1 MRAAL
6 LSLLLALPLFAQF
19 DGYYRFEPVAPT
31 DRSFVVLQVREVWR
45 DGCLPRRERIT
56 INGSAITVRYEVP
69 TGFGCTLALEP
80 WNDDA
85 PLGVL
90 SAGVYT
96 VTVEV
101 QDYQEVKTLATL
113 TLVVTQGGPR
123 LSIAP
128 RIASTAGGTQITIA
142 NVCTQATLIVD
153 GVTVP
158 SSVANCVLT
167 ATLPAHAAGP
177 VNVRLITPGRT
188 SDTVNGIHYVDPAA
202 TPEESLYE
210 RVLIPVLFRG
220 PGAFGSQWETEAVMT
235 NVSVS
240 ALGVLPNVSAA
251 LRPNTSLWTLFGDRP
266 TGLLLFVPRGSD
278 ARFANHIRDVSRDAT
293 QWGTE
298 VPVVRE
304 SDTKATIVLP
314 NVPFDRRYRLQL
326 RIYGI
331 DGVRARI
338 GVSSGTTHRDVELR
352 GPCAAMPCN
361 SNQPAY
367 ASADLGQ
374 LFPALAGKQTITVSQ
389 GRYQP
394 LRIWAF
400 VTVTNNET
408 QHVTVISPQ

>member
-1 MRAAL
+1 MLAAI
-6 LSLLLALPLFAQF
+6 LSLLFSLPYLEQYG
-19 DGYYRFEPVAPT
+19 GYYQFEPIAPT
-31 DRSFVVLQVREVWR
+31 DRSFVVLQVRDVWR
-45 DGCLPRRERIT
+45 DGCLPRRERVT
-56 INGSAITVRYEVP
+56 VDGNSITVRYVIP
-69 TGFGCTLALEP
+69 TGGGCTLALET
-80 WNDDA
+80 WNDDV

-101 QDYQEVKTLATL
+101 QDREELKTLETL

-128 RIASTAGGTQITIA
+128 RVASTAGGTQITIA
-142 NVCTQATLIVD
+142 NVCTGGTLIVD
-153 GVTVP
+153 EVTVP
-158 SSVANCVLT
+158 SSVTNCVLT

-177 VNVRLITPGRT
+177 VNVRLITSGGT
-188 SDTVNGIHYVDPAA
+188 FDTVNGIHYVDPAA
-202 TPEESLYE
+202 TPDRSLYE
-210 RVLIPVLFRG
+210 RVLIPVLFKG

-235 NVSVS
+235 NVSAS
-240 ALGVLPNVSAA
+240 AFGVLPNVSAA

-266 TGLLLFVPRGSD
+266 AGLLLFVPRGSD

-304 SDTKATIVLP
+304 SDTKETLVLP

-331 DGVRARI
+331 DGVPAT
-338 GVSSGTTHRDVELR
+338 VHLSSGTIHKEAELR
-352 GPCAAMPCN
+352 GPCAARPCN

-367 ASADLGQ
+367 GSADLGQ
-374 LFPALAGKQTITVSQ
+374 LFPALTGKQTITISQ
-389 GRYQP
+389 GGYQP

>member
-1 MRAAL
+1 M
-6 LSLLLALPLFAQF
+6 
-19 DGYYRFEPVAPT
+19 
-31 DRSFVVLQVREVWR
+31 
-45 DGCLPRRERIT
+45 
-56 INGSAITVRYEVP
+56 
-69 TGFGCTLALEP
+69 
-80 WNDDA
+80 
-85 PLGVL
+85 
-90 SAGVYT
+90 
-96 VTVEV
+96 
-101 QDYQEVKTLATL
+101 
-113 TLVVTQGGPR
+113 
-123 LSIAP
+123 
-128 RIASTAGGTQITIA
+128 GGT
-142 NVCTQATLIVD
+142 LLVD
-153 GVTVP
+153 GVSVP
-158 SSVANCVLT
+158 SSVTNCVLT

-177 VNVRLITPGRT
+177 VNVRLITSGGT
-188 SDTVNGIHYVDPAA
+188 FDTVNGIHYVDPAA
-202 TPEESLYE
+202 TPDPSLYE
-210 RVLIPVLFRG
+210 RVLIPVLFKG

-235 NVSVS
+235 NVSV
-240 ALGVLPNVSAA
+240 LGALPNVSAA

-304 SDTKATIVLP
+304 SDTQTAIVLP

-331 DGVRARI
+331 DGMGTRLHLW
-338 GVSSGTTHRDVELR
+338 SGTIQKEVELR
-352 GPCAAMPCN
+352 GPCEARPCN

-374 LFPALAGKQTITVSQ
+374 LFPAQTGKQTITISQ
-389 GRYQP
+389 GGYQP

>member
-6 LSLLLALPLFAQF
+6 LSLLLALPLFAQL
-19 DGYYRFEPVAPT
+19 DGYYRFEPIAPT
-31 DRSFVVLQVREVWR
+31 DRSFVILQLRQVWR
-45 DGCLPRRERIT
+45 DGCLPRRERVT
-56 INGSAITVRYEVP
+56 VDGSAITVRYEVP
-69 TGFGCTLALEP
+69 TGSGCTLALET

-101 QDYQEVKTLATL
+101 KDHEELKTLETL

-123 LSIAP
+123 LSITP
-128 RIASTAGGTQITIA
+128 RTASTAGGTQITIA
-142 NVCTQATLIVD
+142 NVCTQATLMVD

-177 VNVRLITPGRT
+177 VNVRLVTGGGT
-188 SDTVNGIHYVDPAA
+188 FDTVNGTHYVDPAA
-202 TPEESLYE
+202 TPDPSLYE

-240 ALGVLPNVSAA
+240 ALGALPAVSAA
-251 LRPNTSLWTLFGDRP
+251 LRPNTSLWTLFGDRAA
-266 TGLLLFVPRGSD
+266 GLLLFVPRGSD

-304 SDTKATIVLP
+304 SDTKETIVLP
-314 NVPFDRRYRLQL
+314 NVPFDPRYRLQL
-326 RIYGI
+326 RVYGI
-331 DGVRARI
+331 DGVRTT
-338 GVSSGTTHRDVELR
+338 VQLWSGTNHKEVELR
-352 GPCAAMPCN
+352 GACVAMPCN

-367 ASADLGQ
+367 GSADPGR
-374 LFPALAGKQTITVSQ
+374 LFPALTGKQTITVTQ
-389 GRYQP
+389 GGYQP